1 MKKATSNELK
11 KALITELTRVTD
23 FDGIKTAFAVVMD
36 KYPGNVD
43 ELERIAEAVT
53 RELKKRR

>member
-11 KALITELTRVTD
+11 KALIMELSRVTD
-23 FDGIKTAFAVVMD
+23 FDGIRTAFEVVAQD
-36 KYPGNVD
+36 YPDSVD

-53 RELKKRR
+53 RELKRG

>member
-11 KALITELTRVTD
+11 KALIMELSRVTD
-23 FDGIKTAFAVVMD
+23 FDGIKTAFGVVAQD
-36 KYPGNVD
+36 YPDSVD

-53 RELKKRR
+53 RELKRG